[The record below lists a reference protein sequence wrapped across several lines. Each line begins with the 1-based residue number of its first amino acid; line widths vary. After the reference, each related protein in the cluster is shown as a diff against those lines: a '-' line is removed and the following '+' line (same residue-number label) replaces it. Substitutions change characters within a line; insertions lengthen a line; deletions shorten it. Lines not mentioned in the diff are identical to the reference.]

1 MQVEEEKLHESFMR
15 RALHLAEK
23 SKGFT
28 APNPMVGAVIVKD
41 GKIVGEG
48 YHRRAGENHAEVN
61 ALHRAG
67 IYAQGAT
74 VYVTLEP
81 CSHYGKTPPCADALI
96 RAGVKEVYIAITDPN
111 PKVNGGGIK
120 KLEDAGIPVHVGL
133 CGKDAFYLNEVFF
146 TNQKEKRTFI
156 ALKSAQSIDGKI
168 GPEDGLPISITSE
181 LSRKYCHMLRRQ
193 YGAVLVGINTILK
206 DDPRLNIRYDIPHDK
221 NKPIRII
228 IDSEMRIPLNAK
240 VLDVHDGPILIYTAA
255 NLSRSLRGRI
265 ESKGVEVV
273 DLPDKNGRVDL
284 AKLPVDLYERGIC
297 SVLVEGGSQILTSFF
312 HQGNWDR
319 YYSFTAPVLIGN
331 QGIPVFGTC
340 DRPPLENLVR
350 DQAKMIDKDIL
361 VEYLRKDGFDRC
373 LPELLKKRES

>member
-146 TNQKEKRTFI
+146 TNQKEKRAFI

-181 LSRKYCHMLRRQ
+181 L
-193 YGAVLVGINTILK
+193 
-206 DDPRLNIRYDIPHDK
+206 
-221 NKPIRII
+221 
-228 IDSEMRIPLNAK
+228 
-240 VLDVHDGPILIYTAA
+240 
-255 NLSRSLRGRI
+255 
-265 ESKGVEVV
+265 
-273 DLPDKNGRVDL
+273 
-284 AKLPVDLYERGIC
+284 
-297 SVLVEGGSQILTSFF
+297 
-312 HQGNWDR
+312 
-319 YYSFTAPVLIGN
+319 
-331 QGIPVFGTC
+331 
-340 DRPPLENLVR
+340 
-350 DQAKMIDKDIL
+350 
-361 VEYLRKDGFDRC
+361 
-373 LPELLKKRES
+373 